1 MDKMEKATE
10 KKKGFVKEFVDFL
23 QTFGVIG
30 LAIGF
35 VIGVASSA
43 VVNSL
48 VKDIINPI
56 VGLILPTGNLSSLN
70 ATVTSPVS
78 GKPSVFLYVDFISQ
92 IIYFVIIAV
101 VVFIMYKQLKR
112 LGLDKMSSQLDC
124 LPLFPL
130 GTCSYI
136 GHYKLFCYCCCD
148 DRNYL
153 HNDRRSRCSGTPST
167 C

>member
-1 MDKMEKATE
+1 MDRMEKASE

-43 VVNSL
+43 VVNAL
-48 VKDIINPI
+48 VKDLINPI

-78 GKPSVFLYVDFISQ
+78 GKPSVFLYGDFISQ
-92 IIYFVIIAV
+92 IIYFIIIAL
-101 VVFIMYKQLKR
+101 VVFIMYKRLKR
-112 LGLDKMSSQLDC
+112 LGLAKMYSQL
-124 LPLFPL
+124 
-130 GTCSYI
+130 
-136 GHYKLFCYCCCD
+136 
-148 DRNYL
+148 
-153 HNDRRSRCSGTPST
+153 RRSCEVFSGVSLDSDADELY
-167 C
+167 CYGWYVDRH

>member
-1 MDKMEKATE
+1 MSTDRAGSKIEPSSSTRFTLLNTAASIARTGTLDLDKMDKASE

-48 VKDIINPI
+48 VKDLINPI
-56 VGLILPTGNLSSLN
+56 VGLVLPTGNLSSLN

-78 GKPSVFLYVDFISQ
+78 NKPSVFLYGDFISQ
-92 IIYFVIIAV
+92 VIYFIIIAL
-101 VVFIMYKQLKR
+101 VVFLMYKQLKR
-112 LGLDKMSSQLDC
+112 MGLAKM
-124 LPLFPL
+124 
-130 GTCSYI
+130 
-136 GHYKLFCYCCCD
+136 
-148 DRNYL
+148 
-153 HNDRRSRCSGTPST
+153 
-167 C
+167 

>member
-1 MDKMEKATE
+1 VVISAEASNRASMDKMEKSSE

-56 VGLILPTGNLSSLN
+56 VGLVLPTGNLQSLN

-78 GKPSVFLYVDFISQ
+78 GKPSVFLYGDFISQ
-92 IIYFVIIAV
+92 IIYFVIIAL
-101 VVFIMYKQLKR
+101 VVFIMYKQLKHM
-112 LGLDKMSSQLDC
+112 GLAKM
-124 LPLFPL
+124 
-130 GTCSYI
+130 
-136 GHYKLFCYCCCD
+136 
-148 DRNYL
+148 
-153 HNDRRSRCSGTPST
+153 
-167 C
+167 

>member
-1 MDKMEKATE
+1 MDRMEKASE

-48 VKDIINPI
+48 VKDLINPI

-78 GKPSVFLYVDFISQ
+78 GKPSVFLYGDFISQ
-92 IIYFVIIAV
+92 RSEEHTSELQSPCNLVC
-101 VVFIMYKQLKR
+101 R
-112 LGLDKMSSQLDC
+112 LLLEK
-124 LPLFPL
+124 
-130 GTCSYI
+130 
-136 GHYKLFCYCCCD
+136 
-148 DRNYL
+148 
-153 HNDRRSRCSGTPST
+153 
-167 C
+167 

>member
-1 MDKMEKATE
+1 MDKTEKTTE
-10 KKKGFVKEFVDFL
+10 KKKGFVREFTDFL

-48 VKDIINPI
+48 VKDLINPI

-78 GKPSVFLYVDFISQ
+78 GKPSVFLYGDFISQ
-92 IIYFVIIAV
+92 IIYFIIIAL

-112 LGLDKMSSQLDC
+112 LGLAKMWRRLDSS
-124 LPLFPL
+124 PLFPSGICPNSGYYEL
-130 GTCSYI
+130 Y
-136 GHYKLFCYCCCD
+136 CYGRYE
-148 DRNYL
+148 DRHHL
-153 HNDRRSRCSGTPST
+153 SND
-167 C
+167 

>member
-56 VGLILPTGNLSSLN
+56 VGLVLPTGNLSSLN

-78 GKPSVFLYVDFISQ
+78 GKPSVFLYGDFISQ
-92 IIYFVIIAV
+92 IIYFIIIAL
-101 VVFIMYKQLKR
+101 VVFVMYKQLKR
-112 LGLDKMSSQLDC
+112 FGLAKLSDAGLVVWVRLSRVGPYPGDDELNRYSSYEDR
-124 LPLFPL
+124 
-130 GTCSYI
+130 
-136 GHYKLFCYCCCD
+136 HYLSD
-148 DRNYL
+148 D
-153 HNDRRSRCSGTPST
+153 
-167 C
+167 